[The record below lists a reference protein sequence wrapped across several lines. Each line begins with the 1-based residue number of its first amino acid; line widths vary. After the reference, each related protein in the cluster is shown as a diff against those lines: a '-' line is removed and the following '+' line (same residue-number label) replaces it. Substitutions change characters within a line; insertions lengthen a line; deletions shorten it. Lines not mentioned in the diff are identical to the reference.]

1 MIYQIVGWSILAVA
15 VIDIALRIY
24 FGRKALQFL
33 EKMPPFRVE
42 PASPCKQAVPF
53 NVDTADDLTLRG
65 SIYHPEDMP
74 PKGIVVF
81 CAETIAS
88 HWSAV
93 NYCAGLIENGF
104 IVVSFDFRNQG
115 ESDVMAGYE
124 SLHWVT
130 DYEIRDLNEVINWVK
145 DQDAFAGLPIGVMGV
160 SRGGSTALIA
170 GSRRSDVQFIC
181 ADSAYTN
188 DLLISHYLERYAPIL
203 LPRFVMKYSARC
215 MWHIKWTLYA
225 AVWLRSF
232 KRKCHYILSA
242 RPFER
247 TKGNR
252 VLLISGS
259 SDSYVPPSLAKRMQS
274 MFGKQ
279 CDELWI
285 VPKASHNGARS
296 KQPAEYD
303 TKVAAFF
310 SQMSPVETPTKPLAP
325 RAVAREVSLPTD

>member
-1 MIYQIVGWSILAVA
+1 MIYQIVGWSILAV
-15 VIDIALRIY
+15 VLIDIALRVY
-24 FGRKALQFL
+24 FGSKALMFL
-33 EKMPPFRVE
+33 EKMPPFRVD
-42 PASPCKQAVPF
+42 PASPCKQATPF
-53 NVDTADDLTLRG
+53 NVDTRDGLTLRG

-74 PKGIVVF
+74 PRGIVVF

-88 HWSAV
+88 HWSAP
-93 NYCAGLIENGF
+93 NYCAGLIESGF

-130 DYEIRDLNEVINWVK
+130 DYEIQDLNQVIDWVK
-145 DQDAFAGLPIGVMGV
+145 EQDAFAGLPIGVMGV

-170 GSRRSDVQFIC
+170 VARRGDVQHVC

-203 LPRFVMKYSARC
+203 LPRFVMRYSARC

-225 AVWLRSF
+225 AIWLRSF

-247 TKGNR
+247 MKSKQF
-252 VLLISGS
+252 LLISGT
-259 SDSYVPPSLAKRMQS
+259 SDSYVPPKLAKRMQS
-274 MFGKQ
+274 MLGAQ
-279 CDELWI
+279 CQELWL
-285 VPKASHNGARS
+285 VPKASHNGARNV
-296 KQPAEYD
+296 QPEAYD
-303 TKVAAFF
+303 AKVCGFF
-310 SQMSPVETPTKPLAP
+310 SQMAPVTPAETFAERRITHELS
-325 RAVAREVSLPTD
+325 VPTD